1 MIDIENEVMTLI
13 YNAVHPTYGS
23 AKFESV
29 LNLSPS
35 VFPCICVEELDNST
49 RMSTADSGSNER
61 YINVTYEINI
71 FTNDVSGKKAAAKN
85 ILSLIDSAMVSH
97 GFERTMRNP
106 FSLDNGTKYR
116 LLARYQASVSE
127 NHTIY
132 RR

>member
-13 YNAVHPTYGS
+13 YNAVHPTYTT

-35 VFPCICVEELDNST
+35 SFPCICVEELDNTS
-49 RMSTADSGSNER
+49 RQLSADSGSNER
-61 YINVTYEINI
+61 HANVSYEINI
-71 FTNDVSGKKAAAKN
+71 FTNDVSGKKTAAKA
-85 ILSLIDSAMVSH
+85 IFALIDRAMLSV
-97 GFERTMRNP
+97 GFERTSRNP

-116 LLARYQASVSE
+116 LLARYQATVSE
-127 NHTIY
+127 NHTIF

>member
-13 YNAVHPTYGS
+13 YNAVHPTYTT

-49 RMSTADSGSNER
+49 RQTSADSGSNER
-61 YINVTYEINI
+61 HVNVTYEINI

-85 ILSLIDSAMVSH
+85 IMALVDNVMIAN